1 MSNSESSKNQNR
13 DINYYSEIFS
23 SLNVSRNKTKGQA
36 YYKPILLL
44 SVIDLITQGTIQDNK
59 IFVSDELID
68 NFKKYWNVLSS
79 DSSYKGGLHYPF
91 FHLQSE
97 GFWHLKFT
105 DKFNG
110 LQPKTTNKLKEAV
123 EYASLD
129 LELFELLQDNNSLQ
143 ELIDTLIAVWFADY
157 QQEIED
163 ILRVNESLQEN
174 HNQQP
179 QDDEFSDFE
188 KKPKLVIRKALVRN
202 SFFRKAVVHVYDYR
216 CAICRL
222 KVTRNLTQNIVDG
235 AHIQPFAQFYN
246 SHINNGLSLCKNH
259 HWAFDRGWL
268 SIDDNYRILVAE
280 DLQEDSPNAKPLKEF
295 HFENISLPNLE
306 QYFPSIKALDWHR
319 KNIFRP

>member
-1 MSNSESSKNQNR
+1 MSNRELLKNKNR
-13 DINYYSEIFS
+13 DLNYYSEIFS
-23 SLNVSRNKTKGQA
+23 NLNVSRNKTKGQA
-36 YYKPILLL
+36 YYKPILILA
-44 SVIDLITQGTIQDNK
+44 VIDLIAQGIIQDNQ
-59 IFVSDELID
+59 IFVSDELIE
-68 NFKKYWNVLSS
+68 NFKKYWNVLSA

-129 LELFELLQDNNSLQ
+129 SELFELLQDNSSLQ
-143 ELIDTLIAVWFADY
+143 ELIDTLIAVWFSDY
-157 QQEIED
+157 QQKIED
-163 ILRVNESLQEN
+163 ILRVNESLQKSDTRQLQYNQSEN
-174 HNQQP
+174 F
-179 QDDEFSDFE
+179 D
-188 KKPKLVIRKALVRN
+188 KKPKLAIRKALVRN
-202 SFFRKAVVHVYDYR
+202 SFFRKAVVYIYDYR

-222 KVTRNLTQNIVDG
+222 KATRNLTQNLVDG

-246 SHINNGLSLCKNH
+246 SEINNGLSLCKNH

-268 SIDDNYRILVAE
+268 SIDDNYRILVAR

-295 HFENISLPNLE
+295 QSKNIVLPNLK
-306 QYFPSIKALDWHR
+306 QYFPSLKALDWHR
-319 KNIFRP
+319 KNIFKP